1 MHPARA
7 SRATGIAY
15 MTPFQALATELLLET
30 GSSRVLIQIPIA
42 GAGPTPVAEAVR
54 DRADQIRNDVSK
66 HALHALS
73 APSCPRGGADLWV
86 QDDLEDDETEVARL
100 LRERYGVQSQV
111 VAPLLRGADVLGSI
125 FVHRSAPGPAWDAE
139 QLAAV
144 CRARDA
150 ALALLV
156 TGEEE
161 LALSKEK
168 LRDAAIDT
176 LLEELLV
183 TLDVHRCTFRQ
194 DVSRRFAFPVTHE
207 ARAEGVRSLLGD
219 MTIVQTGQP
228 VIERMLKERVQV
240 VQDECSTTSSDPAF
254 HVAREHYGG
263 MRSQIVTPLF
273 RDNRMA
279 GVLSIHSLQVQR
291 SWSPREIAFA
301 RDAACFLGLLTG
313 STLA

>member
-1 MHPARA
+1 
-7 SRATGIAY
+7 

-30 GSSRVLIQIPIA
+30 GASRVLVQIPIA
-42 GAGPTPVAEAVR
+42 GAGLTPVAEAVR

-66 HALHALS
+66 HALQALCM
-73 APSCPRGGADLWV
+73 PVRPQGGPDLWV
-86 QDDLEDDETEVARL
+86 HDDLRDDATDVSRL
-100 LRERYGVQSQV
+100 LRERYGVQAQV
-111 VAPLLRGADVLGSI
+111 VAPIVRGTDMLGSV
-125 FVHRSAPGPAWDAE
+125 FVHRNSPGPAWDAD
-139 QLAAV
+139 QLAAIR
-144 CRARDA
+144 RARDA

-156 TGEEE
+156 VEHEA

-176 LLEELLV
+176 LLEELRV

-207 ARAEGVRSLLGD
+207 SRAEGVRSLLGD

-273 RDNRMA
+273 REDRMA
-279 GVLSIHSLQVQR
+279 GVLSIHSLKVQR

-301 RDAACFLGLLTG
+301 QTAARFLGLLTG
-313 STLA
+313 ATLA